1 MTYDGKLLAH
11 ARSILDAQR
20 RAREEV
26 FSRRQLEAYTKN
38 PRIRELDAQLRG
50 TMAELLAA
58 ALDKDASGQIEQIRE
73 KNLELQQARR
83 REITKAG
90 FADGYLNDDPC
101 CFDCRDTGFIN
112 GIEPCECL
120 IELYRQAQ
128 NAALSSLLKLGAET
142 FETFRLDYYS
152 DDPNANGVSP
162 RRVMGIIF
170 ETCRQYA
177 NKFGS
182 KSDNQLFT
190 GAPGLG
196 KTFLSACIARVV
208 AEAGFSVVYDTAGA
222 IFTKFEDAK
231 FSREEEDR
239 QEARRETK
247 RMLECDL
254 LIMDDLGTELVTAF
268 TKSALYEIVNTRLIT
283 GKKTIISTNMSQEAL
298 RSNYTEQIVS
308 RLEGEYKVQEFR
320 GEDIRKKKS

>member
-11 ARSILDAQR
+11 ARSVLESQR
-20 RAREEV
+20 RNREET

-50 TMAELLAA
+50 TMAALLAA
-58 ALDKDASGQIEQIRE
+58 ALDKDASGRIEQIRG

-83 REITKAG
+83 KEIAKAG
-90 FADGYLNDDPC
+90 FADGYLNDDPRC
-101 CFDCRDTGFIN
+101 ASCRDTWFID

-128 NAALSSLLKLGAET
+128 SAALSSLLKLGTET

-152 DDPNANGVSP
+152 DQPNAEGVQP
-162 RRVMGIIF
+162 RQAMEIIF
-170 ETCRQYA
+170 KISQQYA
-177 NKFGS
+177 HKFGA
-182 KSDNQLFT
+182 KSNNLFFN

-208 AEAGFSVVYDTAGA
+208 AESGFSVVYDTAGA
-222 IFTKFEDAK
+222 IFAKFEDAK
-231 FSREEEDR
+231 FSKEEDDR
-239 QEARRETK
+239 QAARRETK
-247 RMLECDL
+247 RTLECDL
-254 LIMDDLGTELVTAF
+254 LILDDLGTELTTAF
-268 TKSALYEIVNTRLIT
+268 TISALYEIVNTRLIT
-283 GKKTIISTNMSQEAL
+283 GKKTIISSNLTLQEL
-298 RSNYTEQIVS
+298 RSRYSEQIMS
-308 RLEGEYKVQEFR
+308 RLEGEYQILTFR